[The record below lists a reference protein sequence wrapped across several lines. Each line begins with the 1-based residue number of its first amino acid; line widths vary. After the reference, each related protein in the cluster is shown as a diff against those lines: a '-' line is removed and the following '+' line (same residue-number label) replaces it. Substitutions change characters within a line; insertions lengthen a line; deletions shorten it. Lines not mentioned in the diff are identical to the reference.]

1 MEYLNAG
8 ADIASGSFTTVL
20 TAGATDKCLIKS
32 VHLTNVTG
40 SNAEVTMTW
49 VDSSA
54 SNTEIYLAKD
64 VVVPNAS
71 SFQAIDGTLVLDNS
85 DSLKITTSVSGSIN
99 ATVSYVQI
107 SNSEG

>member
-8 ADIASGSFTTVL
+8 ANITSGSFTTVL
-20 TAGATDKCLIKS
+20 TSGATDKCLIKS
-32 VHLTNVTG
+32 VHLTNITS

-49 VDSSA
+49 VDSSDSNAEYHLA
-54 SNTEIYLAKD
+54 SS

-71 SFQAIDGTLVLDNS
+71 SFQAIDGTLVLDNN

-99 ATVSYVQI
+99 ATISYVQI
-107 SNSEG
+107 LNSEG

>member
-8 ADIASGSFTTVL
+8 KDIASGSYTTVL
-20 TAGATDKCLIKS
+20 TSGATDKCLIKS
-32 VHLTNVTG
+32 VHLTNYTS

-49 VDSSA
+49 VDSSD
-54 SNTEIYLAKD
+54 SNVEYYLASG

-71 SFQAIDGTLVLDNS
+71 SFQAIDGTLVLDNN
-85 DSLKITTSVSGSIN
+85 DSLKITTSVSGSIS

-107 SNSEG
+107 TNSEG